1 MQLLFYYL
9 LASKVALKSLNGTC
23 SSHLRWIGHRPM
35 GCEVLFLLGWMRS
48 MLVCD
53 ISLPEIIVLVDQAI
67 FNQSGLVGMVL
78 SPIKDHLVMK
88 NEDFTLFFL
97 VTSRVWPYG
106 YSTFFATIWIYI
118 PCKNFYAQNKIG
130 QNCYDIKWFRT
141 ILAQIVTRS
150 CKEIHTLTYAP
161 NLNS

>member
-1 MQLLFYYL
+1 MQLLFYYI

-88 NEDFTLFFL
+88 NEDFTLFFFGYQQGMA
-97 VTSRVWPYG
+97 VWVFNIFRYHLG
-106 YSTFFATIWIYI
+106 QYTMQELL
-118 PCKNFYAQNKIG
+118 CLEQNWAK
-130 QNCYDIKWFRT
+130 
-141 ILAQIVTRS
+141 L
-150 CKEIHTLTYAP
+150 L
-161 NLNS
+161 